1 MTVVVAGE
9 ANESVGSLGT
19 PNNLIAG
26 VFAAAWTSPETV
38 MTHSRYSLAS
48 TVVLSLMAT
57 GFVPRPAGAAD
68 ATVSWHVPGTFPIG
82 LEAPVAAELSPN
94 VDGVTFKLD
103 VPGRDA
109 IAVQRDSQTNQLRF
123 LTSIDEAS
131 VGKTAFFKLSPYD
144 GEPVVRVEKQKG
156 GLQFYD
162 GDRRVMFYQRDP
174 TSLDSAYERANYL
187 HPLLGLDGETL
198 TQDFPSDHKHH
209 RGVFW
214 AWHQLWVGDMRAGD
228 AWATKDG
235 LFVVKRAEVVDQGP
249 VFATVKLLVHW
260 VSPLITRDREQQP
273 IVEET
278 TLIRL
283 FHATDASQ
291 CIDFE
296 IRLKPLLPDVKI
308 GGSENVKGYSG
319 FTVRIKPPK
328 ELAITDVG
336 GRLESDGVGTVSAWA
351 DASGRYS
358 SNERVSGIG
367 ILCHPSI
374 PAFPPRWVLRHYGMQ
389 NVAYPGREPV
399 PLPADQPLVLRHRL
413 VIHRGDVTASRI
425 SDHQKAYETDL
436 PESQP
441 HD

>member
-1 MTVVVAGE
+1 MTRCR
-9 ANESVGSLGT
+9 
-19 PNNLIAG
+19 
-26 VFAAAWTSPETV
+26 FSPT
-38 MTHSRYSLAS
+38 S
-48 TVVLSLMAT
+48 TVVLAT
-57 GFVPRPAGAAD
+57 LTTALLPQFACAAD
-68 ATVSWHVPGTFPIG
+68 ATVSWRVPNKFPVG
-82 LEAPVAAELSPN
+82 LEVPVVADSEPSVDGVAFNLEAPGQDAVAAQ
-94 VDGVTFKLD
+94 K
-103 VPGRDA
+103 
-109 IAVQRDSQTNQLRF
+109 DSQTNRLRF
-123 LTSIDEAS
+123 VTSTEEAH
-131 VGKTAFFKLSPYD
+131 VGKAIRFKLSRHD

-162 GDRRVMFYQRDP
+162 GDRPVMFYQRDP
-174 TSLDSAYERANYL
+174 TSLDGAYERANYL

-249 VFATVKLLVHW
+249 VFATLKLLVHW
-260 VSPLITRDREQQP
+260 VSPLITRDGERQP

-283 FHATDASQ
+283 FHATSSSQ

-308 GGSENVKGYSG
+308 GGSESVKGYSG

-328 ELAITDVG
+328 QLVITDVG
-336 GRLESDGVGTVSAWA
+336 GRLESDGVGSVSAWA
-351 DASGRYS
+351 DASGRYN

-367 ILCHPSI
+367 ILCHPSM
-374 PAFPPRWVLRHYGMQ
+374 PVFPPRWVLRHYGME
-389 NVAYPGREPV
+389 NVAYPGRDPV
-399 PLPADQPLVLRHRL
+399 SLSAEQPLILRHRL
-413 VIHRGDVTASRI
+413 VIHRGDVATSRI
-425 SDHQKAYETDL
+425 ADHQQAYSAGS
-436 PESQP
+436 PEPKQ